1 MDRHQ
6 STLDTLGCSVWQQA
20 KTTPCTRN
28 VVGRTPAFGICH
40 PTCIVL
46 VLPNFL
52 CSLSRFPLYVL
63 FFFSSSSSLSFQRAS
78 LASDLSFTARASCL
92 TLPLSPPVCVLNHNP
107 ANPTS
112 NGVYWERYQT
122 WPLGL
127 ALWPSYSHE
136 KQGFNTICLTA
147 FSEPAVEN
155 HQIFKYTGKW
165 FIST

>member
-1 MDRHQ
+1 MHSKCCGSDSSFWHLSPNLYRP
-6 STLDTLGCSVWQQA
+6 CSSQ
-20 KTTPCTRN
+20 
-28 VVGRTPAFGICH
+28 
-40 PTCIVL
+40 
-46 VLPNFL
+46 
-52 CSLSRFPLYVL
+52 FPLLFISVPPSMSY

-147 FSEPAVEN
+147 FSEPAMEN
-155 HQIFKYTGKW
+155 HQIFKYTQLENGPYRHNNY
-165 FIST
+165 SSE